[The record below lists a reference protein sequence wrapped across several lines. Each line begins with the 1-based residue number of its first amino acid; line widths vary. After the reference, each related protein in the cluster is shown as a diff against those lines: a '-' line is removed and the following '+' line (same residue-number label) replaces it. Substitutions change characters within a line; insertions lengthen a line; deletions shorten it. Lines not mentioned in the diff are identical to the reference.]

1 MELFFFFLSFLV
13 ALGIHFVV
21 LWFWSSRLKVK
32 VDVKSLVLAFPVA
45 SWSESFDMQATDEAT
60 TRRGRATAPR
70 QSKFVGPPFVQRIKG
85 ALLLRRDELKCKRQ
99 ARTNFCSSDCT
110 CALRTAAGG
119 GEEIGS
125 DYTEG
130 MALHRGGN
138 GIHCT
143 EVVVDRL
150 SRRWTCHAGLQV
162 ASAELHWIKDIL
174 RNALLS

>member
-119 GEEIGS
+119 KRLAA
-125 DYTEG
+125 TTPRAL
-130 MALHRGGN
+130 MALHRGN